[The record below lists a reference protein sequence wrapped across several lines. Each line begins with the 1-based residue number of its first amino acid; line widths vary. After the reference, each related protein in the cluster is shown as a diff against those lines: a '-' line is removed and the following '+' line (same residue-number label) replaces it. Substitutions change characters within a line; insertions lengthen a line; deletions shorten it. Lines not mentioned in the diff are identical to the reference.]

1 MIASDADDPA
11 PTFSMAG
18 RRSSVANPNSI
29 SEPFTHGN
37 IRYRPT
43 RAVVVWIEFIDFLHA
58 VEGKRDRTD
67 GRRKLDYRRLPCVQL
82 MMIPSPVALLV
93 GRTNAIASTRLE

>member
-1 MIASDADDPA
+1 
-11 PTFSMAG
+11 MAR

-29 SEPFTHGN
+29 AELFTHGS

-43 RAVVVWIEFIDFLHA
+43 QAVVVWTKLIDLCHAIEG
-58 VEGKRDRTD
+58 ERDRTD
-67 GRRKLDYRRLPCVQL
+67 QRRKLDYRRLPCVQL

-93 GRTNAIASTRLE
+93 GRTDAIASTRLE